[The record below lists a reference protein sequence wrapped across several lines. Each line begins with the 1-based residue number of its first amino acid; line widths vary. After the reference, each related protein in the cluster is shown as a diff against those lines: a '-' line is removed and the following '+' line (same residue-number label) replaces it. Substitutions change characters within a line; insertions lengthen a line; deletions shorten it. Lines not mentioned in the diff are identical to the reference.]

1 MRKNSIMKV
10 LTILLALI
18 MLISNISANV
28 IAETGVP
35 QQVVTVD
42 QAVEDEMKVNGT
54 ATYWVEFENTADLS
68 QAYFMDWSERG
79 WYVYLTLKAQA
90 DETQAATKTRLDKA
104 DVEYQSFWISNRIL
118 VKQSSQTIF
127 RDIQQLPFV
136 KAITAVDQYI
146 LYEPEHVE
154 STEIV
159 DTIEPY
165 IAHVLAP
172 EAWALGFDGTGMVVA
187 NIDTGVRYT
196 HDALKNAFRGNDGAG
211 NYSHDYN
218 WFDPYGTYSSPADG
232 NGHGT
237 HTIGTMVGDDGGL
250 NQIGIAP
257 GAEWIACRGCSTN
270 TCGDDELLTCGQFI
284 AAPTDLTGGNTDPYK
299 RPNVVNNSWGDCKE
313 VYDPWYADVIN
324 AWHAVGVY
332 PVFSNGNAGNCGYSS
347 PPRLNTVGNPARA
360 GNVTGVGS
368 STRDTGQY
376 ATHSNW
382 GPTDDP
388 DTINPVDGFAMLKPQ
403 VIAPGAN
410 IRSCTPGSDSTYQGG
425 WSGTSMSAPHVSG
438 LVALIMQ
445 AGPCLVGN
453 YAVVEYIIE
462 STATHIIYDD
472 GSPLTPTN
480 YPNFATGW
488 GEINA
493 LAAVQVAANA
503 CGNSVLTGL
512 VISESA
518 KPIPGAKVDITG
530 TDQANNRTVFT
541 NAAGIYTANVNADTF
556 DLVVSAFGYKDD
568 TAEDI
573 AVAEGATVELD
584 FVLKFYFLRYLPA
597 VLRELPIT
605 IGN

>member
-1 MRKNSIMKV
+1 MKV

-18 MLISNISANV
+18 MFISYISANV

-127 RDIQQLPFV
+127 SDIHQLPFV

-159 DTIEPY
+159 DTIEPN

-196 HDALKNAFRGNDGAG
+196 HDALKNAYRGNDGAG

-368 STRDTGQY
+368 STRDSGQY

-382 GPTDDP
+382 GPTDDL
-388 DTINPVDGFAMLKPQ
+388 DTINPVNGFAMLKPQ
-403 VIAPGAN
+403 VIAPGVW
-410 IRSCTPGSDSTYQGG
+410 IRSSTPPEDTTYSVST
-425 WSGTSMSAPHVSG
+425 GTSMSAPHVSG

-472 GSPLTPTN
+472 GSDLTPTN

-488 GEINA
+488 GEINS

-503 CGNSVLTGL
+503 CGNGVLTGL
-512 VISESA
+512 VTSETANPIS
-518 KPIPGAKVDITG
+518 GAKVDITG

-556 DLVVSAFGYKDD
+556 DLAVSAFGYKDD

-573 AVAEGATVELD
+573 VVAEGGMVEQD
-584 FVLKFYFLRYLPA
+584 FSLKFYFLRYLPA
-597 VLRELPIT
+597 ILRELPIT
-605 IGN
+605 TGN

>member
-1 MRKNSIMKV
+1 MKV
-10 LTILLALI
+10 LAVLVALV
-18 MLISNISANV
+18 MLISNIPANV
-28 IAETGVP
+28 IAETGFP

-42 QAVEDEMKVNGT
+42 QALEDEMKVNGT

-68 QAYFMDWSERG
+68 QAYFMDWGERG
-79 WYVYLTLKAQA
+79 WFVYRTLKAQA
-90 DETQAATKTRLDKA
+90 DETQAVTKARLDKA

-118 VKQSSQTIF
+118 VKQSSQSIF
-127 RDIQQLPFV
+127 INIQHLPFV
-136 KAITAVDQYI
+136 KAITAVNQYI
-146 LYEPEHVE
+146 LYEPEQVE
-154 STEIV
+154 STETV
-159 DTIEPY
+159 NAIEPN

-196 HDALKNAFRGNDGAG
+196 HDALKNAYRGNDGAG

-237 HTIGTMVGDDGGL
+237 HTMGTMVGNDGGL

-257 GAEWIACRGCSTN
+257 GAEWVACRGCNTN
-270 TCGDDELLTCGQFI
+270 TCGDDELLTCAQFI
-284 AAPTDLTGGNTDPYK
+284 AAPTKSDGTDADPEV
-299 RPNVVNNSWGDCKE
+299 RPNVVNNSWGDCGL
-313 VYDPWYADVIN
+313 VYDDWYADVIDV
-324 AWHAVGVY
+324 WHAAGVY
-332 PVFSNGNAGNCGYSS
+332 PVFSNGNASNCTYPA
-347 PPRLNTVGNPARA
+347 PPGLNTVGNPARA

-368 STRDTGQY
+368 SGTSNGQY
-376 ATHSNW
+376 AAHSNW
-382 GPTDDP
+382 GPTDDL
-388 DTINPVDGFAMLKPQ
+388 DTINPVNGFAMLKPQ
-403 VIAPGAN
+403 VIAPGVW
-410 IRSCTPGSDSTYQGG
+410 IRSSTPSKDTSYSVST
-425 WSGTSMSAPHVSG
+425 GTSMSAPHVSG

-512 VISESA
+512 VTSETANPIS
-518 KPIPGAKVDITG
+518 GAKVDITG

-556 DLVVSAFGYKDD
+556 DMVASAFGYEDD

-573 AVAEGATVELD
+573 VVADGATVEQD
-584 FVLKFYFLRYLPA
+584 FVLKFYFLQYLPA
-597 VLRELPIT
+597 ILRELPIT
-605 IGN
+605 TGN

>member
-1 MRKNSIMKV
+1 MKV
-10 LTILLALI
+10 IAVFLALG
-18 MLISNISANV
+18 MFISYMPVSV
-28 IAETGVP
+28 TAETVVP
-35 QQVVTVD
+35 QQIVTVD
-42 QAVEDEMKVNGT
+42 AAVEEEIKLNGT
-54 ATYWVEFENTADLS
+54 ATYWVEFDNTADLS
-68 QAYFMDWSERG
+68 QAYFMDWSQRG
-79 WYVYLTLKAQA
+79 WFVYETLKAQA
-90 DETQAATKTRLDKA
+90 DKTQAAAKA
-104 DVEYQSFWISNRIL
+104 YLNSAGLEYQSFWIANRIL
-118 VKQSSQTIF
+118 VKNSTQMVLSNLQE
-127 RDIQQLPFV
+127 LPHV
-136 KAITAVDQYI
+136 TSITAQKQYM
-146 LYEPEHVE
+146 LYEPEQVE
-154 STEIV
+154 FTEEAKAV
-159 DTIEPY
+159 EPN

-172 EAWALGFDGTGMVVA
+172 EAWALGFDGSGMIVA
-187 NIDTGVRYT
+187 NNDTGVRYS
-196 HDALKNAFRGNDGAG
+196 HEALVDQYRGNLGGGSFDH
-211 NYSHDYN
+211 NYN
-218 WFDPYGTYSSPADG
+218 WYNPYNPLDAVPRDG
-232 NGHGT
+232 NNHGT
-237 HTIGTMVGDDGGL
+237 HTMGTMVGDDGGS

-257 GAEWIACRGCSTN
+257 GAEWLACAGCPDGSCYDESLLG
-270 TCGDDELLTCGQFI
+270 CGEFF
-284 AAPTDLTGGNTDPYK
+284 AAPHDLTGANPNPDM
-299 RPNVVNNSWGDCKE
+299 RPHVVNNSWGDCGT
-313 VYDPWYADVIN
+313 VYDDWYADVIDV
-324 AWHAVGVY
+324 WHAAGVY
-332 PVFSNGNAGNCGYSS
+332 PVFSNGNAGNCGYPA
-347 PPRLNTVGNPARA
+347 PPGLNTVGNPARA

-445 AGPCLVGN
+445 AGPCLVGD
-453 YAVVEYIIE
+453 YAMVENIIE
-462 STATHIIYDD
+462 STATHITYDD

-556 DLVVSAFGYKDD
+556 DLVVSAIGYKDD

-605 IGN
+605 TGN

>member
-1 MRKNSIMKV
+1 MKV

-18 MLISNISANV
+18 MLISYISANV

-127 RDIQQLPFV
+127 SDIHQLPFV

-159 DTIEPY
+159 DTIEPN

-196 HDALKNAFRGNDGAG
+196 HDALKNAYRGNDGAG

-368 STRDTGQY
+368 STRDSGQY

-382 GPTDDP
+382 GPTDDL
-388 DTINPVDGFAMLKPQ
+388 DTINPVNGFAMLKPQ
-403 VIAPGAN
+403 VIAPGVW
-410 IRSCTPGSDSTYQGG
+410 IRSSTPPEDTTYSVST
-425 WSGTSMSAPHVSG
+425 GTSMSAPHVSG

-472 GSPLTPTN
+472 GSDLTPTN

-488 GEINA
+488 GEINS

-503 CGNSVLTGL
+503 CGNGVLTGL
-512 VISESA
+512 VTSETANPIS
-518 KPIPGAKVDITG
+518 GAKVDITG

-556 DLVVSAFGYKDD
+556 DLAVSAFGYKDD

-573 AVAEGATVELD
+573 VVAEGGMVEQD
-584 FVLKFYFLRYLPA
+584 FSLKFYFLRYLPA
-597 VLRELPIT
+597 ILRELPIT
-605 IGN
+605 TGN